1 MADKTKV
8 EREIKV
14 SIPML
19 PDMELAVSSLATALA
34 QSIDLEEDKVDE
46 IKMAII
52 EACLNSF
59 EHSKSKDQMVHV
71 RFLVRPKELEIT
83 VRDNGRGFD
92 PDVVAEPLI
101 SEKIGNNA
109 SSNKRGWGL
118 QIIRSLMDSVDIV
131 SSANGTQIIMIKSRD

>member
-1 MADKTKV
+1 MGDDTKI
-8 EREIKV
+8 EKEIKV

-34 QSIDLEEDKVDE
+34 QSINLKPDKIDE

-71 RFLVRPKELEIT
+71 RFIVLPKELQIT

-92 PDVVAEPLI
+92 PAKVKKPKMEEII
-101 SEKIGNNA
+101 SNPQKR
-109 SSNKRGWGL
+109 KRGWGL
-118 QIIRSLMDSVDIV
+118 QIIESLMDSVDV
-131 SSANGTQIIMIKSRD
+131 SSDANGTQIIMTKSRD

>member
-1 MADKTKV
+1 MGDDTKV
-8 EREIKV
+8 EKEIKV

-34 QSIDLEEDKVDE
+34 QSINLKADKVDE

-71 RFLVRPKELEIT
+71 RFMVLPKELHII

-92 PDVVAEPLI
+92 PVTVKKPDIQEI
-101 SEKIGNNA
+101 M
-109 SSNKRGWGL
+109 SNPQQRKRGWGL
-118 QIIRSLMDSVDIV
+118 KIIESLMDSVDV
-131 SSANGTQIIMIKSRD
+131 RSDANGTQIIMTKSRD